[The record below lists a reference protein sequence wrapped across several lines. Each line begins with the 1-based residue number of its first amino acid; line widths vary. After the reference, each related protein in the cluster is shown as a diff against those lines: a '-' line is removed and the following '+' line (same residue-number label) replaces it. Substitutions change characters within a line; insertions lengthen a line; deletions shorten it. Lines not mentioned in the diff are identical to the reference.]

1 MSATA
6 VVEAAEQQRVVA
18 QQSKLV
24 EATEPDDEALYEIEY
39 GRRVEVPM
47 SVVSAIFGHRIA
59 WEITGYVFEHQL
71 GWVVEECLFIL
82 DAGRDLRRRP
92 DVAFVSVQRWPLDK
106 PLPATG
112 DWPVV
117 PDLAIEVLSPHDRF
131 EKMVQKLREYF
142 ACGVRQVWVVMPLQR
157 QVYIYSSP
165 TQVRILGEAEELDGG
180 EVVPGFRLKLGEYFA
195 SVPVEP
201 LPLESDA

>member
-47 SVVSAIFGHRIA
+47 SVASTVASSRMFRYLDAYAETHRAGWAVS
-59 WEITGYVFEHQL
+59 
-71 GWVVEECLFIL
+71 ECLFIL